1 MPDLA
6 PDIGRTHFI
15 VFLQRGSRAINPERK
30 ARIDILAAARQAQ
43 PITIAVN
50 AAHLGSC
57 AGPFSDIQVI
67 TRRQVFHGAAPKRAG
82 KRRGAG

>member
-6 PDIGRTHFI
+6 PDIWPAHFI
-15 VFLQRGSRAINPERK
+15 VFLQRGSGAINPERN
-30 ARIDILAAARQAQ
+30 AGIDILAAARHAQ
-43 PITIAVN
+43 QFTIAVN

-57 AGPFSDIQVI
+57 AGPFPDIQVI
-67 TRRQVFHGAAPKRAG
+67 ARRQVFHGAAPKRTG